1 MLFVEAEER
10 KRLLSIHGN
19 NGVYGTLSEPS
30 YRSSSECNKN
40 TNISL
45 CTPEVVKYSSKSSV
59 SATDEGTTYAEEGPP
74 NGGWGWVV
82 VAASFL
88 CLCVLDGT
96 CYTFGIFLIP
106 LMKDMNCGRGGVS
119 TVGSFQV

>member
-10 KRLLSIHGN
+10 KRLLSIHGS

-30 YRSSSECNKN
+30 YRSSSECKKN
-40 TNISL
+40 TNISPSTL
-45 CTPEVVKYSSKSSV
+45 EVSKNLSKNSV
-59 SATDEGTTYAEEGPP
+59 SATDVGTTYAGGPP

-82 VAASFL
+82 VAASFF
-88 CLCVLDGT
+88 CLCVLDGI

-106 LMKDMNCGRGGVS
+106 LMEDMNCGRGGVS
-119 TVGSFQV
+119 TAGSFQV